1 MCQVFVGTFFVFRNS
16 VEKLCVSWAFSLV
29 ECVTVWAPKLPV
41 SHTDVL
47 KPTSRKVFLRNYWNP
62 KEFAANI
69 CHSPITQNSTLLKLQ
84 SNFSRQGNSFPRFS
98 TLWLLCLQVVFY
110 FVQRFFRNLAYRVAF
125 DGKIE
130 INWRKWS

>member
-1 MCQVFVGTFFVFRNS
+1 MGCNKIRLFFFLVLVNHLD
-16 VEKLCVSWAFSLV
+16 KIYVSWALSLNK
-29 ECVTVWAPKLPV
+29 CVRVSACKLHMPDTHVFVPTQPKSYQDDLPN
-41 SHTDVL
+41 
-47 KPTSRKVFLRNYWNP
+47 K
-62 KEFAANI
+62 
-69 CHSPITQNSTLLKLQ
+69 KLQ
-84 SNFSRQGNSFPRFS
+84 LNFSRQGNSFPRFS